1 MRLLLIAAFAI
12 TASGCA
18 LLPKMETR
26 TAAAVPPPAPAPVS
40 AGPARFTP
48 AFDAG
53 APVALMPCRGAA
65 ALGAACKR
73 SNVNH
78 ERRGDMPAGENS
90 ETFSEATTVSLTK
103 E

>member
-1 MRLLLIAAFAI
+1 MRILLIAAFAI

-18 LLPKMETR
+18 VFGK
-26 TAAAVPPPAPAPVS
+26 PAPRAEAVGPVRSAADSAPV
-40 AGPARFTP
+40 RFTP

-65 ALGAACKR
+65 GLGDTCKR
-73 SNVNH
+73 FNVSH
-78 ERRGDMPAGENS
+78 ERRGEMPAGENS
-90 ETFSEATTVSLTK
+90 ETFSEATTVSLTA

>member
-1 MRLLLIAAFAI
+1 MRFLLIAACAMA
-12 TASGCA
+12 ASGCA
-18 LLPKMETR
+18 LIQKPETR
-26 TAAAVPPPAPAPVS
+26 AAAAPLPQASVS
-40 AGPARFTP
+40 ATPARFTP

-65 ALGAACKR
+65 AFGDACKR

-90 ETFSEATTVSLTK
+90 ETFSDATTVSLTA